1 MKKERPIL
9 FSAPMVRAVLEG
21 RKTQTRR
28 VVKPQP
34 EAPRAIYE
42 PGHCREVLFDSLAC
56 SSSGSPCSAV
66 GWHWSM
72 QCAGG
77 AVISDGA
84 KVETLCPYGKPGDRL
99 WVKETFAVIP
109 GQPYANGKEDD
120 ILVTKAD
127 CGPLHA
133 ALVSKWKPSIF
144 MPRNLSRITL
154 EITNVRVERLQD
166 ISEADAI
173 SEGVVPGGR
182 FPMCARG
189 VYADLWDSI
198 NGEGSWDKNPWVWV
212 IEFRHER

>member
-1 MKKERPIL
+1 MGRGRRALQPKTCCQNSWHVAGFDIRHL
-9 FSAPMVRAVLEG
+9 FKYEAGSA
-21 RKTQTRR
+21 
-28 VVKPQP
+28 
-34 EAPRAIYE
+34 
-42 PGHCREVLFDSLAC
+42 
-56 SSSGSPCSAV
+56 
-66 GWHWSM
+66 
-72 QCAGG
+72 
-77 AVISDGA
+77 
-84 KVETLCPYGKPGDRL
+84 L

-109 GQPYANGKEDD
+109 GQPYADGKEDD